1 MNSHVPSCEESVT
14 IVSGLPR
21 SGTSMMMQML
31 TAGGIAPWKDE
42 VRVDDDDNP
51 KGYYE
56 YEKVKSLA
64 RDNSWLNDAKGHVI
78 KIVAPLLPS
87 IPAGSYRI
95 VFMDRD
101 MDEIL
106 RSQSKMLERSGKAGA
121 RLSTEQLSK
130 VFQGHLLRAEDFV
143 QSAGYPLLHVA
154 HRNCVEN
161 PTEVA
166 SKLNDFFDGG
176 LDEAAMTAMVD
187 ASLYRQ
193 RS

>member
-1 MNSHVPSCEESVT
+1 MNMQVPSSEESVT

-31 TAGGIAPWKDE
+31 VAGGLTPWTDDVRATDE
-42 VRVDDDDNP
+42 DNP

-64 RDNSWLNDAKGHVI
+64 RDNSWLEDAKGHVI

-87 IPAGSYRI
+87 IPTGSYRI

-130 VFQGHLLRAEDFV
+130 VFQGHLQRTENFV

-154 HRNCVEN
+154 HRNCVEK
-161 PTEVA
+161 PSDVA
-166 SKLNDFFDGG
+166 RVVNEFFGG
-176 LDEAAMTAMVD
+176 NLDEAAMAATVD